1 MLDYTAKVYLIANEL
16 DVTQELESK
25 LHSSDVDH
33 IADGIEAIVGEHA
46 VESMRLENG
55 QTIETEG
62 VFIELGSKGALDL
75 AAQIGVQLDTESFKY
90 IETNKK
96 QETSITG
103 IYAAG
108 DMVGPPYQMAKAV
121 GEGCVA
127 GMEATTHARSLI
139 LQLERV

>member
-1 MLDYTAKVYLIANEL
+1 
-16 DVTQELESK
+16 
-25 LHSSDVDH
+25 
-33 IADGIEAIVGEHA
+33 
-46 VESMRLENG
+46 MRLENG